1 MMKDSGMTL
10 EQVKQFVE
18 ISKEG
23 KEFFEKDAKIKAEND
38 LKEID
43 ELKQH
48 IQKKRKNCILKLMIL
63 HIVKMN

>member
-63 HIVKMN
+63 HIVK